1 MADLNKVNTPYAKFR
16 DDLFGEKAQ
25 LASTFVEKILKFEPT
40 KKVEYAAKDK
50 LTFMDF
56 TRADSPQLEV
66 KKLIFSLGSEGKTNS
81 GSDKI
86 RLVSDTNALFT
97 IGGGGLNYLLGKDAP
112 DIFAP
117 RIIIP
122 SLQKQ
127 LIAEDPADKTKKVTL
142 PEGFVTQHLRIGEG
156 AIKLDAE
163 SIKNTITQLR
173 NNVISALNTKEAAD
187 YEKSKTPKINPN
199 PPA

>member
-1 MADLNKVNTPYAKFR
+1 M
-16 DDLFGEKAQ
+16 
-25 LASTFVEKILKFEPT
+25 LKFEPT
-40 KKVEYAAKDK
+40 KKVEYAATDK

-56 TRADSPQLEV
+56 ARVDNPKLDA
-66 KKLIFSLGSEGKTNS
+66 KKLIFSLGSEAKTNS

-86 RLVSDTNALFT
+86 RLVSDTKALFT
-97 IGGGGLNYLLGKDAP
+97 ISGGGLNYLLGKNAP

-122 SLQKQ
+122 TLQKQ
-127 LIAEDPADKTKKVTL
+127 LIAENPADKTKKVTL
-142 PEGFVTQHLRIGEG
+142 PEGFITEHLHIGEG

-163 SIKNTITQLR
+163 NMKNTITQLR
-173 NNVISALNTKEAAD
+173 NNVISALNKKEAAD
-187 YEKSKTPKINPN
+187 YEKSTTPKINPN